1 MSDRTRLVGAT
12 ERRNVAVSEFEVRSE
27 GDDLVLDGYASIFE
41 SGYDVFGGPDRGG
54 WTEIVDR
61 KAFDASLAKKPDVHL
76 LVNHEGLPLARTKS
90 GTMDLTADRKGLR
103 VLARLERNDP
113 DVAALAPKMRR
124 GDMDEMSFAFR
135 TVRQEWNEDE
145 NERRLLEVNIHK
157 GDVSV
162 VNFGANDA
170 TSVQLRRLSD
180 AVALLGTVEPEE
192 ALAELRAA
200 LDNPLESLTEAQ
212 RTIGELLRT
221 LTPSPRRGLSVAAAE
236 ALLVAPR

>member
-1 MSDRTRLVGAT
+1 MTDRIRLAGAT
-12 ERRNVAVSEFEVRSE
+12 ERRNVAVSDFEVRTE
-27 GDDLVLDGYASIFE
+27 GDELVLDGYASVFE
-41 SGYDVFGGPDRGG
+41 SPYDVFGGPDRGG

-90 GTMDLTADRKGLR
+90 GTMDLMTDRRGLR
-103 VLARLERNDP
+103 VIARLERNDP

-124 GDMDEMSFAFR
+124 RDVDEMSFAFR

-145 NERRLLEVNIHK
+145 DERRLLEVNIHK

-180 AVALLGTVEPEE
+180 AVALLAADVDPD
-192 ALAELRAA
+192 AVLAELRGAFDDPYQA
-200 LDNPLESLTEAQ
+200 LAEAQ
-212 RTIGELLRT
+212 RTIGELLRSRRDH
-221 LTPSPRRGLSVAAAE
+221 LTVAAAE
-236 ALLVAPR
+236 ALLAAPR

>member
-1 MSDRTRLVGAT
+1 MSDRTRLAGAT
-12 ERRNVAVSEFEVRSE
+12 ERRSVAVSDFEVRTE
-27 GDDLVLDGYASIFE
+27 GDELVLDGYASIFE
-41 SGYDVFGGPDRGG
+41 SPYDVFGGPGRGG

-61 KAFDASLAKKPDVHL
+61 KAFDASLAHKPDVHL

-90 GTMDLTADRKGLR
+90 GTMDLATDRKGLR
-103 VLARLERNDP
+103 VIARLERNDP
-113 DVAALAPKMRR
+113 DVASLAPKLRR
-124 GDMDEMSFAFR
+124 RDMDEMSFAFR
-135 TVRQEWNEDE
+135 TVRQEWNDDE

-180 AVALLGTVEPEE
+180 AVALLADVDPEA
-192 ALAELRAA
+192 ALAELRGA
-200 LDNPLESLTEAQ
+200 LDNPLEALTEAQ

-221 LTPSPRRGLSVAAAE
+221 IPRRGHLTVADAE

>member
-12 ERRNVAVSEFEVRSE
+12 ERRSVAVSEFEVRAD
-27 GDDLVLDGYASIFE
+27 GDELVLDGYASIFE
-41 SGYDVFGGPDRGG
+41 SAYDVFGGPDRGG
-54 WTEIVDR
+54 WLEIVDR
-61 KAFDASLAKKPDVHL
+61 KAFDVSLAKKPDVHL

-90 GTMDLTADRKGLR
+90 GTMDLSTDRKGLR
-103 VLARLERNDP
+103 VVARLERNDP

-124 GDMDEMSFAFR
+124 GDLDEMSFAFR

-170 TSVQLRRLSD
+170 TSVQLRHLSD
-180 AVALLGTVEPEE
+180 AIALLADVDPDE
-192 ALAELRAA
+192 ALAELRAT
-200 LDNPLESLTEAQ
+200 LDSPLEVLTGAH
-212 RTIGELLRT
+212 RTVGELLRAI
-221 LTPSPRRGLSVAAAE
+221 LPAPRRGLSVAAAE
-236 ALLVAPR
+236 ELLATPR

>member
-1 MSDRTRLVGAT
+1 MSDRTRRLAGAT

-27 GDDLVLDGYASIFE
+27 GDELVLDGYASIFE
-41 SGYDVFGGPDRGG
+41 AAYDVFGGPDRGG
-54 WTEIVDR
+54 WSEIVDR

-90 GTMDLTADRKGLR
+90 GTMDLTTDRKGLR
-103 VLARLERNDP
+103 VVARLERNDP
-113 DVAALAPKMRR
+113 DVASLAPKLRR

-180 AVALLGTVEPEE
+180 AVALLGTIEPEAA
-192 ALAELRAA
+192 ALAELRSA
-200 LDNPLESLTEAQ
+200 LENPLEALADAQ

-221 LTPSPRRGLSVAAAE
+221 IGPARLTVADAE
-236 ALLVAPR
+236 ALLAAPR